1 MEVLLSLYELY
12 LILLLLKTLKTY
24 AENLKTFTRG
34 SSAVPWFECVYV
46 RDVPEESEDLFNIVY
61 FFDIII

>member
-34 SSAVPWFECVYV
+34 SSPVFWFNCVYV
-46 RDVPEESEDLFNIVY
+46 RDVPEDPEDFLILY
-61 FFDIII
+61 ISLM